1 MAADAIVDAAWATVA
16 CYGPETKYRE
26 ESTMLAHGIKAIRE
40 HLAGLP
46 DQSKME
52 IAARRKMYDA
62 AERVFAMPESVAVTS
77 VECGGRPGELLEP
90 AAGAERALLYLHG
103 GGYVIGSAQSHRHM
117 IAAIANAAGAATLA
131 PDYRLAPE
139 HAFPAALEDAVA
151 GYEWLQ
157 AKGWRPQQI
166 TIAGDSA
173 GGGLTLATL
182 LQLKDQ
188 GVALPGAA
196 VAISPW
202 TDMTASGASHQSK
215 AAVDPMVTMAS
226 LQNFSEMYRGG
237 RTTDDPLVSPL
248 FGDLAGL
255 PPLLIQVG
263 SDEVLLDDARE
274 FHARAEAA
282 GCDSS
287 LEVWDQM
294 VHVWHWFGEYLDEAA
309 EATDKIADFM
319 RRHCPA

>member
-1 MAADAIVDAAWATVA
+1 
-16 CYGPETKYRE
+16 
-26 ESTMLAHGIKAIRE
+26 MLAHGIKAIRE

-46 DQSKME
+46 DQEGME
-52 IAARRKMYDA
+52 ITARRKMYDA
-62 AERVFAMPESVAVTS
+62 AERVFKLPEGITVSN

-90 AAGAERALLYLHG
+90 AGGAERALLYLHG

-117 IAAIANAAGAATLA
+117 AAAIAGAAGAVTLA

-139 HAFPAALEDAVA
+139 DAFPAALDDAVA
-151 GYEWLQ
+151 GYDWLQ
-157 AKGWRPQQI
+157 AKGWRPEQI

-182 LQLKDQ
+182 LRLKEQ
-188 GVALPGAA
+188 GGSQPGAA

-215 AAVDPMVTMAS
+215 ADVDPMVTMSNLRGYAD
-226 LQNFSEMYRGG
+226 MYRGE
-237 RTTDDPLVSPL
+237 RTLDDPLVSPL

-263 SDEVLLDDARE
+263 GDEILLDDARE

-282 GCDSS
+282 GGDSS
-287 LEVWDQM
+287 LEVWDGM
-294 VHVWHWFGEYLDEAA
+294 IHVWHWFGEYLDEAA
-309 EATDKIADFM
+309 EATGNIAAFM